1 MLLAGSIF
9 AGGAKRLLHLETHQL
24 FALSLDRVSA
34 QSRKSVSRKGWFGM
48 QARMNPEAVE
58 AMLSC
63 LRFQGCVEF
72 CEKPATL
79 PIREDKGE
87 IDIAVG
93 AQGHDTNWTRLTS
106 IGDPD
111 CLFVQFA
118 MPVWTGFRFGQP
130 GASLRRR
137 IEWRAAMDRLKHE
150 LADRI
155 VFVLSRRTDLD
166 FVGHARHPRHTST
179 CVKQEVPM
187 TETAHRPRRSALYMP
202 GANTRALEKAKTL
215 PADMLLLD
223 LEDAVAPEAKAEARE
238 AVTSAVKA
246 GGYGA
251 REVVIRINGLDT
263 EWGLDDLK
271 AAVESVPDG
280 ILAPKVIDGGDIDRL
295 DDAMSRAG
303 ASDEMGLWVM
313 IEMPKAILNIQEIA
327 EAVGRTRLAGFVM
340 GTNDLAKELR
350 AKPTSDRIAFQAS
363 LGLAVAAARAYDL
376 VALDGVFNAISDESG
391 LVAECEQGRALGFDG
406 KTLIHPSQLEP
417 CNRVF
422 SPDPQDVEQA
432 RDVIEAFAAPENAG
446 KGVIKVNG
454 KMTELLHLEEAR
466 RLVAVQAAI
475 EAMAG

>member
-1 MLLAGSIF
+1 
-9 AGGAKRLLHLETHQL
+9 
-24 FALSLDRVSA
+24 
-34 QSRKSVSRKGWFGM
+34 
-48 QARMNPEAVE
+48 
-58 AMLSC
+58 
-63 LRFQGCVEF
+63 
-72 CEKPATL
+72 
-79 PIREDKGE
+79 
-87 IDIAVG
+87 
-93 AQGHDTNWTRLTS
+93 
-106 IGDPD
+106 
-111 CLFVQFA
+111 
-118 MPVWTGFRFGQP
+118 
-130 GASLRRR
+130 
-137 IEWRAAMDRLKHE
+137 
-150 LADRI
+150 
-155 VFVLSRRTDLD
+155 
-166 FVGHARHPRHTST
+166 
-179 CVKQEVPM
+179 M

-202 GANTRALEKAKTL
+202 GANTRALEKAKML

-271 AAVESVPDG
+271 AAVESGPDG

-303 ASDEMGLWVM
+303 APDEMGLWVM

-350 AKPTSDRIAFQAS
+350 AKPTPDRIAFQAS

-391 LVAECEQGRALGFDG
+391 LVAECEQGRAMGFDG